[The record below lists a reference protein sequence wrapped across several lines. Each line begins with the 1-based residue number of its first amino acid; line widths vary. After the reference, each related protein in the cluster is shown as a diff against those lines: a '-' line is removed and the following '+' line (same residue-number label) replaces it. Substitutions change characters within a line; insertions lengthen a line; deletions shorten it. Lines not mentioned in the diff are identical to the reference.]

1 MMAGFWDRMLGRRN
15 NNSANKAKERL
26 QVVLIHDR
34 ISLSPE
40 KLQAMKEELLAVISK
55 YVSVD
60 SQDVEI
66 ALEQRERNQN
76 RLIAEIPF
84 SQHAG
89 DEDGEYDILQE
100 TQPSTGFSG
109 ADADGNLP
117 DPHDMP
123 ANYDDDE
130 SNDR

>member
-1 MMAGFWDRMLGRRN
+1 MPGFWERMLGRR

-40 KLQAMKEELLAVISK
+40 KLQEMKDELLAVLSK
-55 YVSVD
+55 YVSVA
-60 SQDVEI
+60 SEDVEI

-84 SQHAG
+84 SQHAQG
-89 DEDGEYDILQE
+89 DEDDYDVMQE
-100 TQPSTGFSG
+100 TQPSSGVPG
-109 ADADGNLP
+109 ADEDGNLP
-117 DPHDMP
+117 DPRDLVDP
-123 ANYDDDE
+123 DE
-130 SNDR
+130 QDNR